1 MRELVTITNS
11 TVDVSDPGS
20 RQTGD
25 LWLAVA
31 QSLGVKVEKEKREAA
46 IAKAQELVQ
55 KGGAFRPAVDLMK
68 LWLDEEG
75 ISPKRQKRLVS
86 AIRDAGQP
94 VTMKTIHA
102 LLTVA
107 QMEQARKLGGEALT
121 QFQTSLALEADGVTD
136 GPINAMVHMF
146 SGTVDEW
153 YLKTLAK
160 GGWFFDGT
168 TRTLNEQRAKDE
180 DDLYHEGAALFD
192 QGLSDYLAKLTSPET
207 RGDALKVYRVLSAL
221 LDGFNSKSDLEGN
234 NIKFE
239 SDRGVVKNPLT
250 VMIYGS
256 GVSGVAGNPDASGRP
271 DKRQSCRRF
280 SSLGC
285 LRLKRGSGKLLGF
298 RTRSSSAW

>member
-75 ISPKRQKRLVS
+75 IGQFRQKRLVS

-146 SGTVDEW
+146 NGTVDEW

-168 TRTLNEQRAKDE
+168 TRTLNEQRSKDE
-180 DDLYHEGAALFD
+180 DDLYHEGAKLFD
-192 QGLSDYLAKLTSPET
+192 LGLADYLAKLTSPEA
-207 RGDALKVYRVLSAL
+207 REDALRVYRVLDAL
-221 LDGFNSKSDLEGN
+221 LDGFNSKMDTGG
-234 NIKFE
+234 KDPMFA

-256 GVSGVAGNPDASGRP
+256 GVSGVAGNPDASGRSV
-271 DKRQSCRRF
+271 KRQSCRRI

-298 RTRSSSAW
+298 RS